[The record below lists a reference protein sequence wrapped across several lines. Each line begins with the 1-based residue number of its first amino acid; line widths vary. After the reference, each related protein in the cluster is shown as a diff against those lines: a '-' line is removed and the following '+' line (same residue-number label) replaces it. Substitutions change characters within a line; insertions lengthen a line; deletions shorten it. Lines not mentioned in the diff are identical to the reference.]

1 MNRNLCI
8 LVFDPWRRIGIYVM
22 LTECQICLES
32 FQSNQIDKVSC
43 GSSVDHYVCFD
54 CEKTWRSKMIPKNG
68 VRIMNCPTCR
78 QPEKYRTVESLQR
91 EATGIAQ
98 VNAHPLPSV
107 AVARAAAPYVPRP
120 TPISTL
126 TREEIAA
133 INARLM
139 APTSRDAPIVL
150 EVRPPRARCAS
161 GRDCHSTSQT
171 GRSMT
176 HLKCANC
183 HIVFCCRSCFVCIGC
198 NPYVPLD

>member
-1 MNRNLCI
+1 
-8 LVFDPWRRIGIYVM
+8 M

-32 FQSNQIDKVSC
+32 FQANQIDKVSC
-43 GSSVDHYVCFD
+43 GSSVDHNVCFD
-54 CEKTWRSKMIPKNG
+54 CDKAWRSKMIPKNG

-91 EATGIAQ
+91 EATGIVH

-120 TPISTL
+120 TPLSTL

-133 INARLM
+133 INARAM
-139 APTSRDAPIVL
+139 APTSRDAPILL

-161 GRDCHSTSQT
+161 GRNCHSTSQT

-176 HLKCANC
+176 PLKCANC
-183 HIVFCCRSCFVCIGC
+183 HVVFCCRSCFVCIGC

>member
-1 MNRNLCI
+1 
-8 LVFDPWRRIGIYVM
+8 M

-54 CEKTWRSKMIPKNG
+54 CEKTWRSKMTLKNG

-91 EATGIAQ
+91 EASTPTIAEI
-98 VNAHPLPSV
+98 NARLIHPFVPSVSSV

-120 TPISTL
+120 TPLSTL
-126 TREEIAA
+126 TREEVAA
-133 INARLM
+133 INARAM
-139 APTSRDAPIVL
+139 APTSRDAPVL

-183 HIVFCCRSCFVCIGC
+183 YIVFCCRSCFVCIGC

>member
-1 MNRNLCI
+1 MAS
-8 LVFDPWRRIGIYVM
+8 

-54 CEKTWRSKMIPKNG
+54 CEKTWRSKMTLKNG

-91 EATGIAQ
+91 EATGIVQ
-98 VNAHPLPSV
+98 VNAHPFPSV

-120 TPISTL
+120 TPLSTL
-126 TREEIAA
+126 TREEVPA

-139 APTSRDAPIVL
+139 APTYPTYIYAPIVPGS
-150 EVRPPRARCAS
+150 RPPRARCAS
-161 GRDCHSTSQT
+161 GRDCRSTSQT

-183 HIVFCCRSCFVCIGC
+183 HVVFCCRSCFVCIGC
-198 NPYVPLD
+198 NPPMPLD

>member
-1 MNRNLCI
+1 
-8 LVFDPWRRIGIYVM
+8 M

-54 CEKTWRSKMIPKNG
+54 CEKTWRSKMTLKNG

-98 VNAHPLPSV
+98 VNAHPSA

-139 APTSRDAPIVL
+139 APTSRDAQVL
-150 EVRPPRARCAS
+150 EVRPPRAPRARCAS
-161 GRDCHSTSQT
+161 GLDCHSTSQT

-183 HIVFCCRSCFVCIGC
+183 NVVFCCRSCFVCLGC